1 MIEDWIGARRQKER
15 PPSAERV
22 LQTEDYSVS
31 NSLGETI
38 DLKGFIEEQARF
50 SVGFDVE
57 RTLGLENG
65 LTLSPSIGADIGFA
79 SLDGEGL
86 FGRISAGLTLSNHDN
101 WNIDFSLLFNV
112 EGDGSR
118 SGGGKIGA
126 RVSF

>member
-1 MIEDWIGARRQKER
+1 M
-15 PPSAERV
+15 
-22 LQTEDYSVS
+22 QTEDYSVS

-86 FGRISAGLTLSNHDN
+86 FGRISAGLTLSNQQLEYR
-101 WNIDFSLLFNV
+101 LLTAV
-112 EGDGSR
+112 
-118 SGGGKIGA
+118 
-126 RVSF
+126 